1 MIQTFP
7 GSGSGEDNPHQ
18 RRVPTLA
25 GHLKQNHPFAGADFY
40 RCRVELEGSL
50 SAPPAASSSKH
61 GHSSVEWLWGSFLQ
75 AHARFCLF
83 SHPNNSKETCSKV
96 CILLRRKLNSSEKKT
111 KQLYQMTQNHSKAD
125 LAKRK
130 QILGL
135 LDSNL
140 VILTSDSLV
149 GVFVVPPPPPPRLCP
164 GLTTFTQA
172 GLCLNI
178 RKTYPDLVA
187 TNPLFPTS
195 LLFPALAPVFFIA
208 LTTWRVT
215 YLCVDCMGTPT
226 RTQSLWDRNFFH
238 FSIPAPETNFG
249 TWSEINTC
257 YIKEWLL
264 SND

>member
-18 RRVPTLA
+18 RKVPTLA

-96 CILLRRKLNSSEKKT
+96 CILLLRKLNSSEKKKT
-111 KQLYQMTQNHSKAD
+111 KQLHQMTQNRSKAD
-125 LAKRK
+125 LAKKK

-149 GVFVVPPPPPPRLCP
+149 GVFVVPPPPTLPRAHYLHSGRTLLKYQKDLPWSCCNKSSLPNQPSLSCP
-164 GLTTFTQA
+164 GSSFLYSTYYLACSIFMC
-172 GLCLNI
+172 GLYGN
-178 RKTYPDLVA
+178 
-187 TNPLFPTS
+187 
-195 LLFPALAPVFFIA
+195 
-208 LTTWRVT
+208 
-215 YLCVDCMGTPT
+215 
-226 RTQSLWDRNFFH
+226 
-238 FSIPAPETNFG
+238 
-249 TWSEINTC
+249 
-257 YIKEWLL
+257 
-264 SND
+264 SN